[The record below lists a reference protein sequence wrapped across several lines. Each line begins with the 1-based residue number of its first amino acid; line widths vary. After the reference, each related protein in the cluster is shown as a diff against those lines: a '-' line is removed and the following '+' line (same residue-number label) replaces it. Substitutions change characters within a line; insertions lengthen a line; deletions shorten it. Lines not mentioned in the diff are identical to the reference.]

1 MHFRTSPS
9 RGALIGIVIL
19 LAPAPLFGVAAAA
32 SNGFN
37 AVSLSIVGLLVASMA
52 CVVAAVLNAAAFLK
66 CERTSVV
73 LGLMPMWRTRVPYE
87 EIAEASV
94 VTIDAYAEFA
104 GWGIKG
110 SARSELGRLYS
121 VGGSRAVRVRT
132 LEGRT
137 YLVAFVDADRA
148 QEACVAVAKASGR
161 DNFDSLAQGR

>member
-9 RGALIGIVIL
+9 GGALIVIEIL
-19 LAPAPLFGVAAAA
+19 LAPAPLFGIAAAA
-32 SNGFN
+32 SNGFD
-37 AVSLSIVGLLVASMA
+37 AVSLSIVGLLVAAMA
-52 CVVAAVLNAAAFLK
+52 CVIAAVLNAAAFVK

-73 LGLMPMWRTRVPYE
+73 MGLTPVWRTRVPYA

-121 VGGSRAVRVRT
+121 VGGSRAVQVRT

-137 YLVAFVDADRA
+137 YLVAFSDADRA
-148 QEACVAVAKASGR
+148 DAACRAVTEVVGQR
-161 DNFDSLAQGR
+161 CQ